1 MEFYRKMKSDEYD
14 QLTGTQRAWLIV
26 GALTALLLQAA
37 SCYALGLL
45 MHQLG
50 HRVGL

>member
-1 MEFYRKMKSDEYD
+1 MEFYRKTKPDEYD

-26 GALTALLLQAA
+26 GGLIAVLFQAA

-45 MHQLG
+45 MHQLA
-50 HRVGL
+50 HRAGL